1 MGESESVFQIGASI
15 VTIISRYITREFLK
29 LFSLVLLSFLS
40 IYLIVDFFERIRM
53 FLSNQA
59 TVGQMASYFLYTLPM
74 IVAQAIPVSVLLA
87 TLLTFGMFS
96 KNHELVAMKASGI
109 SMYRASVP
117 VLSIAV
123 VACLLVFI
131 LNEFVTPYTNQMAR
145 QIKLVEIL
153 KQKKTGVFK
162 QNRVWFRA
170 KNSIYS
176 FTIFDPEKNTLKG
189 ISIHYFDPGFALTK
203 RIDSRSADWK
213 GDHWEFFDVLVTQ
226 FPEGRFPSIER
237 FDSMIIDIP
246 EEPSD
251 FQVAQKS
258 ADEMGYLEL
267 RGYIR
272 KIKEE
277 GYDVTRYEADLHGK
291 IAFTLVSIFVVM
303 VGIAFS
309 MRPERSGGVAQGVA
323 AGLVI
328 GFSYWLLFALC
339 ISLGRSG
346 TLTPMLSAWLPNL
359 IFGSISAYLF
369 KGIQT

>member
-1 MGESESVFQIGASI
+1 
-15 VTIISRYITREFLK
+15 VTIINRYITREFLK

-59 TVGQMASYFLYTLPM
+59 TIGQMASYFLYTVPTV
-74 IVAQAIPVSVLLA
+74 VAQAIPASVLLA
-87 TLLTFGMFS
+87 TLLTFGMLS
-96 KNHELVAMKASGI
+96 KNHELVALKASGI

-117 VLSIAV
+117 VLFIAAA
-123 VACLLVFI
+123 ACLLVFF

-145 QIKLVEIL
+145 HIKLVEIQ

-162 QNRVWFRA
+162 QNQVWFRA

-176 FTIFDPEKNTLKG
+176 FTVFDPEKNTLKG
-189 ISIHYFDPGFALTK
+189 ISIHYFDHDFTLTK
-203 RIDSRSADWK
+203 RIDARSAVWD
-213 GDHWEFFDVLVTQ
+213 GDHWEFFDVLVT
-226 FPEGRFPSIER
+226 RFSGGQIPSIER
-237 FDSMIIDIP
+237 LDSMIIDIP

-251 FQVAQKS
+251 FQVVQKS
-258 ADEMGYLEL
+258 ADEMGYVEL
-267 RGYIR
+267 RGYIK
-272 KIKEE
+272 KIREE

-309 MRPERSGGVAQGVA
+309 MRPERSGGVAHGIGV
-323 AGLVI
+323 GLII
-328 GFSYWLLFALC
+328 GFSYWILFALF

-346 TLTPMLSAWLPNL
+346 TLAPMLSAWMPNL

>member
-1 MGESESVFQIGASI
+1 M
-15 VTIISRYITREFLK
+15 TIISRYITREFLK

-40 IYLIVDFFERIRM
+40 IYMIVDFFERIRM

-59 TVGQMASYFLYTLPM
+59 TIGQMVSYFLYTVPM
-74 IVAQAIPVSVLLA
+74 VVAQAIPASVLLT
-87 TLLTFGMFS
+87 TLLTFGMLS
-96 KNHELVAMKASGI
+96 KNHELVALKASGI

-117 VLSIAV
+117 VLFIASI
-123 VACLLVFI
+123 ACLLVFF

-145 QIKLVEIL
+145 HIKLVDIQ

-162 QNRVWFRA
+162 QNQVWFRA

-176 FTIFDPEKNTLKG
+176 FTVFDPEKNTLKG
-189 ISIHYFDPGFALTK
+189 ISIHYFDHDFTLTK
-203 RIDSRSADWK
+203 RIDARSAVWD
-213 GDHWEFFDVLVTQ
+213 GDHWEFFDVLVTR
-226 FPEGRFPSIER
+226 FPGGQLPSIEKL
-237 FDSMIIDIP
+237 DSMIIDIP

-251 FQVAQKS
+251 FQVVQKS

-267 RGYIR
+267 RGYIK
-272 KIKEE
+272 KIREE

-309 MRPERSGGVAQGVA
+309 MRPERSGGVAHGIGV
-323 AGLVI
+323 GLII
-328 GFSYWLLFALC
+328 GFSYWILFALF

-346 TLTPMLSAWLPNL
+346 TLAPMLSAWMPNL